1 MKSLVESVDVP
12 LRLVAYMLDKSPQQ
26 LKDVA
31 DAYGLELGRRRL
43 DKVIEEKLEEYENVV
58 RMLDRWRKATEKLE
72 KMAEGAESPLKRL
85 EEGFKTAIKE
95 VQSRIKRLE
104 EGVKGGGGGE

>member
-1 MKSLVESVDVP
+1 
-12 LRLVAYMLDKSPQQ
+12 
-26 LKDVA
+26 
-31 DAYGLELGRRRL
+31 
-43 DKVIEEKLEEYENVV
+43 
-58 RMLDRWRKATEKLE
+58 
-72 KMAEGAESPLKRL
+72 MAEGAESPLKRL